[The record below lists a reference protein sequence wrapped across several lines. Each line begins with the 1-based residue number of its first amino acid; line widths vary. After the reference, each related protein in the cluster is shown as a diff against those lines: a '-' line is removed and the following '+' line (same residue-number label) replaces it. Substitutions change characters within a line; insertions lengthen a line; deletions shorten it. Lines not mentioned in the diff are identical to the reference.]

1 LKSAYGFSCGSF
13 GSCVLVVEDEG
24 FEEVGILCV
33 VPTPRFAMKKRKLEK
48 SDNRLIEKVIDCDE
62 QQMI

>member
-13 GSCVLVVEDEG
+13 GSCVLVVGDEG

-33 VPTPRFAMKKRKLEK
+33 VPTPRFAMKKWKLENQRM
-48 SDNRLIEKVIDCDE
+48 D
-62 QQMI
+62 